1 MKNGFAFI
9 IGTLVLGAS
18 LMADA
23 QVSEDIPGLEQGPA
37 QAQGQEQQGQEQ
49 PQEQE
54 QAQTEPS
61 SSVARISLTH
71 GDVSTQRGDSG
82 DWATAALNQP
92 MVSSDKISTGTNSRA
107 EVQLDSANILRLG
120 NSTLASI
127 AGLSRNQI
135 QIQLERGLIDYS
147 VFKGTEAQVE
157 IDTANAAVRPTQAD
171 GIYRIEINAE
181 GETLVIVRKG
191 SAEIATPQGNTQVEK
206 GQMAIVRG
214 TGDDAQYKLATA
226 PSNDTW
232 DSWNNERNRLIY
244 DAQSWGKTNRYYTGS
259 EDLDAYGRWVTVPDY
274 GPVWTPVVTPGWA
287 PYRSGRWVWEPGWGW
302 TWVSYE
308 PWGWA
313 PYHYGRWFVYNSSW
327 VWWPGPAYGYPRY
340 RPVWAPAYV
349 SFFGFGGGVG
359 VGVGFGFGSVGWLPI
374 GPCDRFYPWY
384 GRHGSRYNVVNVT
397 NINIY
402 NGRGRGFGGYAPLR
416 AGGAYSNL
424 RLASVNERVRGGI
437 STVPTGQFGTGRS
450 RPVGVNGDTF
460 RGGHLIA
467 GNLPVVPTRAA
478 LSVSNRPAAPST
490 LPRGGTQ
497 GRFFSK
503 ARPMPAPQS
512 FDRQVT
518 QMRQSL
524 QRNGAGQSFSRSNG
538 TNQVARP
545 TPGVR
550 NPAGVGMNNAAGAQ
564 ASERGAGLRDGQSSQ
579 RFGSGNAQNAP
590 QGQTQIRHSQIH
602 PDQVQNQPPARG
614 TLSSPAGNGGV
625 ASPGNS
631 DSSGWRRFSGSTPA
645 QMNRSAGPTATPNN
659 VPRPG
664 NSPSPNASSNDG
676 SWRHFT
682 PQPKSGTANRVNNNG
697 GGMYGG
703 RGSAPE
709 YQRNQMSRPQMEPAG
724 GGRSMVQD
732 APRSYSRP
740 PLEMRQPIVTPRS
753 SEVRG
758 SAPPSRSGGGGGGG
772 GGGNRGGSGGGGGS
786 HGGGGPH
793 GGSGRR

>member
-1 MKNGFAFI
+1 MKNRFAFI

-18 LMADA
+18 VMAGA
-23 QVSEDIPGLEQGPA
+23 QVSEDVPGLEQGPA
-37 QAQGQEQQGQEQ
+37 QPQGQA
-49 PQEQE
+49 
-54 QAQTEPS
+54 QAEPS

-92 MVSSDKISTGTNSRA
+92 MLSRDKISTGTNSRA

-120 NSTLASI
+120 DSTLASI
-127 AGLSRNQI
+127 AGLSRTQI
-135 QIQLERGLIDYS
+135 QVQLERGLIDYS
-147 VFKGTEAQVE
+147 VFKGTEAEVE
-157 IDTANAAVRPTQAD
+157 INTANAAVRPAQND
-171 GIYRIEINAE
+171 GIYRIQINAE

-191 SAEIATPQGNTQVEK
+191 SAEIATPQGSTKVEK

-214 TGDDAQYKLATA
+214 TGDDTQYKLAEA
-226 PSNDTW
+226 PSNDSW
-232 DSWNNERNRLIY
+232 DSWNNERDRLIY

-274 GPVWTPVVTPGWA
+274 GPVWTPVVGPGWA

-349 SFFGFGGGVG
+349 SFFGFGGRVG

-384 GRHGSRYNVVNVT
+384 GRYGSRYNVVNVT

-402 NGRGRGFGGYAPLR
+402 NGRGRGFGGIAPLR
-416 AGGAYSNL
+416 ASGAYSNL

-450 RPVGVNGDTF
+450 TPVAVNGETF
-460 RGGHLIA
+460 RGGHMIA

-478 LSVSNRPAAPST
+478 LSVSNRPAAAST
-490 LPRGGTQ
+490 LPRGGEQ
-497 GRFFSK
+497 QRFFSK
-503 ARPMPAPQS
+503 ARPAAAPLS
-512 FDRQVT
+512 FDRQVS
-518 QMRQSL
+518 QMRQSM
-524 QRNGAGQSFSRSNG
+524 QRNGTGAGQSFSRGDSP
-538 TNQVARP
+538 NQNAAIARP

-550 NPAGVGMNNAAGAQ
+550 TPAGVGQNNASGAQ
-564 ASERGAGLRDGQSSQ
+564 PTERSSSMNSDRVTRPATSE
-579 RFGSGNAQNAP
+579 GSGSA
-590 QGQTQIRHSQIH
+590 
-602 PDQVQNQPPARG
+602 
-614 TLSSPAGNGGV
+614 
-625 ASPGNS
+625 
-631 DSSGWRRFSGSTPA
+631 SGWRRFSDSTPA
-645 QMNRSAGPTATPNN
+645 QRDGAMNRSAGPAATFNN
-659 VPRPG
+659 NASRPG
-664 NSPSPNASSNDG
+664 GLSRPDASTNDG
-676 SWRHFT
+676 GWRHFT
-682 PQPKSGTANRVNNNG
+682 PQPGGGAADRVNNNAG
-697 GGMYGG
+697 GTYGG
-703 RGSAPE
+703 RGSGPE
-709 YQRNQMSRPQMEPAG
+709 FQRNEMSRPDQAAG

-732 APRSYSRP
+732 SPRSYSRP

-758 SAPPSRSGGGGGGG
+758 SAPRETSPSRSGGGGGG
-772 GGGNRGGSGGGGGS
+772 GGGNRGGSGGGGS

>member
-1 MKNGFAFI
+1 MKYRFAVI
-9 IGTLVLGAS
+9 IGTLILGAS
-18 LMADA
+18 VMAGA
-23 QVSEDIPGLEQGPA
+23 QVSEEIPGLEQGPGQA
-37 QAQGQEQQGQEQ
+37 QEPAQPQGQEQV
-49 PQEQE
+49 
-54 QAQTEPS
+54 QAEPS
-61 SSVARISLTH
+61 SSVARISLMH

-82 DWATAALNQP
+82 DWATAAVNQP
-92 MVSSDKISTGTNSRA
+92 MVSSDKISTGANSRA

-120 NSTLASI
+120 DSTLASI
-127 AGLSRNQI
+127 AGLTRNQI
-135 QIQLERGLIDYS
+135 QVQLERGLIDYS
-147 VFKGTEAQVE
+147 VFKGTEVEVE
-157 IDTANAAVRPTQAD
+157 IDTANAAIRPAQNA
-171 GIYRIEINAE
+171 GIYRIQINAE

-191 SAEIATPQGNTQVEK
+191 SAEIATPQGSTQVEK

-214 TGDDAQYKLATA
+214 TGDNTQYKLAEA
-226 PSNDTW
+226 PSNDSW

-259 EDLDAYGRWVTVPDY
+259 EDLDTYGRWVTVPDY
-274 GPVWTPVVTPGWA
+274 GPVWTPAVGPGWA

-359 VGVGFGFGSVGWLPI
+359 VGFGFGSVGWLPI

-384 GRHGSRYNVVNVT
+384 GRYGSRYNVVNVT
-397 NINIY
+397 NVNIY
-402 NGRGRGFGGYAPLR
+402 NGRGRGFGGIAPLR

-424 RLASVNERVRGGI
+424 RLATMNDRVRGGI

-450 RPVGVNGDTF
+450 TPVGVNGETF
-460 RGGHLIA
+460 RSGHMIA
-467 GNLPVVPTRAA
+467 GNLPVVPTRSA
-478 LSVSNRPAAPST
+478 LSVTNRPAAAST
-490 LPRGGTQ
+490 LPRGGVQ
-497 GRFFSK
+497 QRFFSQT
-503 ARPMPAPQS
+503 RPAAAPQS

-524 QRNGAGQSFSRSNG
+524 QRNGAGAGQSFSRGENI
-538 TNQVARP
+538 NQNSVARP

-550 NPAGVGMNNAAGAQ
+550 TPSGGGLNNGSAAQQ
-564 ASERGAGLRDGQSSQ
+564 A
-579 RFGSGNAQNAP
+579 
-590 QGQTQIRHSQIH
+590 
-602 PDQVQNQPPARG
+602 ARTG
-614 TLSSPAGNGGV
+614 RPSTSN
-625 ASPGNS
+625 
-631 DSSGWRRFSGSTPA
+631 DSGWRRFSDTNSA
-645 QMNRSAGPTATPNN
+645 QRNGGMNRPSGMSPAGTSNN
-659 VPRPG
+659 VPPPG
-664 NSPSPNASSNDG
+664 NSAGAGASTNNE
-676 SWRHFT
+676 SWRHFA
-682 PQPKSGTANRVNNNG
+682 PRSGGNIQSSPDRVNNG
-697 GGMYGG
+697 GGIYGG
-703 RGSAPE
+703 RGSGPE
-709 YQRNQMSRPQMEPAG
+709 FQRNQMSRPQMEPAG

-732 APRSYSRP
+732 SPRGYSRP

-758 SAPPSRSGGGGGGG
+758 SAPRESSPSRSGGGGGG
-772 GGGNRGGSGGGGGS
+772 GGGNRGGSGGGGGGGGGNRGGSGGGGS

>member
-1 MKNGFAFI
+1 MKNRFAFI

-18 LMADA
+18 VMAGA

-37 QAQGQEQQGQEQ
+37 QAQGQEQAQSE
-49 PQEQE
+49 PQS
-54 QAQTEPS
+54 EPS
-61 SSVARISLTH
+61 SSVARISLMH

-82 DWATAALNQP
+82 DWATAAVNQP
-92 MVSSDKISTGTNSRA
+92 MVSSDKISTGANSRA

-120 NSTLASI
+120 DSTLASI

-135 QIQLERGLIDYS
+135 QVQLERGLIDYS

-157 IDTANAAVRPTQAD
+157 IDTANAAVRPTQKD

-191 SAEIATPQGNTQVEK
+191 SAEIATPQGNTQIEK

-214 TGDDAQYKLATA
+214 SGDDAQYKLAEA
-226 PSNDTW
+226 PSIDSW
-232 DSWNNERNRLIY
+232 DSWNNERNRLIH

-259 EDLDAYGRWVTVPDY
+259 EDLDTYGRWTTVPEY

-349 SFFGFGGGVG
+349 SFFGFGRGAGVS
-359 VGVGFGFGSVGWLPI
+359 VGFGFGSVGWLPV
-374 GPCDRFYPWY
+374 GPCDSFYPWY

-402 NGRGRGFGGYAPLR
+402 NGRGRGFGGIAPLR

-424 RLASVNERVRGGI
+424 RMASVNERVRGGI

-450 RPVGVNGDTF
+450 TPVGVNGETF
-460 RGGHLIA
+460 HGGHMIA
-467 GNLPVVPTRAA
+467 GNLPVVPTRSA
-478 LSVSNRPAAPST
+478 LSVTNRPAAAST
-490 LPRGGTQ
+490 MPRGGVQ
-497 GRFFSK
+497 QRFFSRT
-503 ARPMPAPQS
+503 RPMPAPQS

-518 QMRQSL
+518 QMQQSL
-524 QRNGAGQSFSRSNG
+524 QRNGGAGQSFSRGNGSN
-538 TNQVARP
+538 QIARP

-550 NPAGVGMNNAAGAQ
+550 TPAGVGMSHTAGAQ
-564 ASERGAGLRDGQSSQ
+564 ASAQASEIGAGSRDGQGWQ

-590 QGQTQIRHSQIH
+590 QGQSQIRQGQIH
-602 PDQVQNQPPARG
+602 TDQVQNQTPTRG
-614 TLSSPAGNGGV
+614 TLSSPANNGGV
-625 ASPGNS
+625 ARPANPE
-631 DSSGWRRFSGSTPA
+631 SSGWRRFSDSTPA
-645 QMNRSAGPTATPNN
+645 QRDGGMNRSAVPANN

-664 NSPSPNASSNDG
+664 NSSQPGASTNHG
-676 SWRHFT
+676 SWRQFT
-682 PQPKSGTANRVNNNG
+682 PQPGAGTTDRVTNTG
-697 GGMYGG
+697 GGMYGRRSSG
-703 RGSAPE
+703 PDF
-709 YQRNQMSRPQMEPAG
+709 QRNDAPSPGRDVG

-732 APRSYSRP
+732 SPRSYSRP

-758 SAPPSRSGGGGGGG
+758 GAPPSRSGGGGGGV
-772 GGGNRGGSGGGGGS
+772 NRGGSSGGGGS

-793 GGSGRR
+793 GGSNRH

>member
-1 MKNGFAFI
+1 MKNRFAFI
-9 IGTLVLGAS
+9 IGVLALGAS
-18 LMADA
+18 VMASA
-23 QVSEDIPGLEQGPA
+23 QVSEDIPGPGQGPA
-37 QAQGQEQQGQEQ
+37 Q
-49 PQEQE
+49 PQE
-54 QAQTEPS
+54 QAQSEPS

-120 NSTLASI
+120 DSTLASI
-127 AGLSRNQI
+127 AGLARGQI
-135 QIQLERGLIDYS
+135 QVQVERGLIDYS

-157 IDTANAAVRPTQAD
+157 IDTANAAVRPAQKD

-214 TGDDAQYKLATA
+214 SGDDAQYKLAEA
-226 PSNDTW
+226 PSRDTW
-232 DSWNNERNRLIY
+232 DSWNSERDRLIY

-274 GPVWTPVVTPGWA
+274 GPVWSPVAGPGWA

-359 VGVGFGFGSVGWLPI
+359 VGVGVGFGFGSVGWLPI

-384 GRHGSRYNVVNVT
+384 GRYGSRYNVVNVT
-397 NINIY
+397 NINIH
-402 NGRGRGFGGYAPLR
+402 NGRGRGFGGFAPLR

-450 RPVGVNGDTF
+450 TPVGVNSETF
-460 RGGHLIA
+460 RGGHMIA

-478 LSVSNRPAAPST
+478 LSVSNRPAAAST
-490 LPRGGTQ
+490 LPRGGESQ
-497 GRFFSK
+497 RFFSK
-503 ARPMPAPQS
+503 TRPAPAPQS
-512 FDRQVT
+512 FDRQVS
-518 QMRQSL
+518 QMRQSM
-524 QRNGAGQSFSRSNG
+524 QRNGAGTGQSFSRG
-538 TNQVARP
+538 VTPNQNSGIARP

-550 NPAGVGMNNAAGAQ
+550 TPAGVGQNS
-564 ASERGAGLRDGQSSQ
+564 ASVTQSSDRGANSRDGQSRQ
-579 RFGSGNAQNAP
+579 RFGSGAGQNRS
-590 QGQTQIRHSQIH
+590 QGQSQI
-602 PDQVQNQPPARG
+602 QSQAPARG
-614 TLSSPAGNGGV
+614 TLSSPASNGGM
-625 ASPGNS
+625 ARPTNS
-631 DSSGWRRFSGSTPA
+631 DSSGWRRFSDSTPA
-645 QMNRSAGPTATPNN
+645 QRGGSMNRSAGPGAASNN

-664 NSPSPNASSNDG
+664 NTSQSDTSTNNN
-676 SWRHFT
+676 WRHFT
-682 PQPKSGTANRVNNNG
+682 PQPGGGAADRGSNSG
-697 GGMYGG
+697 GGMYSG
-703 RGSAPE
+703 RGSGPE
-709 YQRNQMSRPQMEPAG
+709 FQRNEMSRPQIGTAG

-732 APRSYSRP
+732 SPRGYSRP
-740 PLEMRQPIVTPRS
+740 PLEMRQPIVTPRGS
-753 SEVRG
+753 DVRG
-758 SAPPSRSGGGGGGG
+758 SAPRESAPSRSGGGGGGG
-772 GGGNRGGSGGGGGS
+772 GGGNRGGSGGGGS

-793 GGSGRR
+793 GGSGRH

>member
-1 MKNGFAFI
+1 
-9 IGTLVLGAS
+9 
-18 LMADA
+18 
-23 QVSEDIPGLEQGPA
+23 
-37 QAQGQEQQGQEQ
+37 
-49 PQEQE
+49 
-54 QAQTEPS
+54 
-61 SSVARISLTH
+61 
-71 GDVSTQRGDSG
+71 
-82 DWATAALNQP
+82 
-92 MVSSDKISTGTNSRA
+92 
-107 EVQLDSANILRLG
+107 
-120 NSTLASI
+120 
-127 AGLSRNQI
+127 
-135 QIQLERGLIDYS
+135 
-147 VFKGTEAQVE
+147 
-157 IDTANAAVRPTQAD
+157 
-171 GIYRIEINAE
+171 
-181 GETLVIVRKG
+181 
-191 SAEIATPQGNTQVEK
+191 
-206 GQMAIVRG
+206 VRG
-214 TGDDAQYKLATA
+214 TGADTQYKLAEA
-226 PSNDTW
+226 PSNDSW

-259 EDLDAYGRWVTVPDY
+259 EDLDTYGRWVTVPDY
-274 GPVWTPVVTPGWA
+274 GPVWTPVVGPGWA

-349 SFFGFGGGVG
+349 SFFGFGSGVG

-384 GRHGSRYNVVNVT
+384 GRYGSRYNIVNVT
-397 NINIY
+397 NINVY

-460 RGGHLIA
+460 RSGHMIA
-467 GNLPVVPTRAA
+467 GNLPVVPTRSA
-478 LSVSNRPAAPST
+478 LSVTNRPAAAST
-490 LPRGGTQ
+490 LPRGGVQ
-497 GRFFSK
+497 QRFFSQ
-503 ARPMPAPQS
+503 ARPAPAPQS

-524 QRNGAGQSFSRSNG
+524 QRNGAGAGQSFSRGENPQNS
-538 TNQVARP
+538 VARP

-550 NPAGVGMNNAAGAQ
+550 TPAGIGQNNVSGAQ
-564 ASERGAGLRDGQSSQ
+564 QSDRSAGSRDNRSWR
-579 RFGSGNAQNAP
+579 RFGSGNAQSP
-590 QGQTQIRHSQIH
+590 SQGQVQG
-602 PDQVQNQPPARG
+602 QVQSQGSARG
-614 TLSSPAGNGGV
+614 TLSSPASNGGV
-625 ASPGNS
+625 ARPANS
-631 DSSGWRRFSGSTPA
+631 DSWRRFSDSHAG
-645 QMNRSAGPTATPNN
+645 QMNRPAGTAATSSN
-659 VPRPG
+659 VPQPG
-664 NSPSPNASSNDG
+664 NSSHPDASSNDN

-682 PQPKSGTANRVNNNG
+682 PRPAGGTAPADRGNNNG

-709 YQRNQMSRPQMEPAG
+709 FQRNQMSRPQMEPAG

-732 APRSYSRP
+732 SPRGYSRP

-753 SEVRG
+753 SGVRG
-758 SAPPSRSGGGGGGG
+758 SAPPPRSGGTGGGGG
-772 GGGNRGGSGGGGGS
+772 GGGNRGGGGGGGS
-786 HGGGGPH
+786 HGGGGGPH

>member
-1 MKNGFAFI
+1 MKSRFAFI
-9 IGTLVLGAS
+9 LGTLVLGAS
-18 LMADA
+18 VMAGA

-37 QAQGQEQQGQEQ
+37 QPQEQQPGPAQ
-49 PQEQE
+49 PQEQA
-54 QAQTEPS
+54 QAEPS

-82 DWATAALNQP
+82 DWATAAVNQP
-92 MVSSDKISTGTNSRA
+92 MVSSDKISTGANSRA
-107 EVQLDSANILRLG
+107 EVQLDSANVLRLG
-120 NSTLASI
+120 DSTLASI

-135 QIQLERGLIDYS
+135 QVQLERGLIDYS
-147 VFKGTEAQVE
+147 VFKGTETQVE
-157 IDTANAAVRPTQAD
+157 IDTANAAVRPAQKD

-191 SAEIATPQGNTQVEK
+191 SAEIATPQGNTQVER
-206 GQMAIVRG
+206 GQMVVVRG
-214 TGDDAQYKLATA
+214 TGGDVQYKLTDA
-226 PSNDTW
+226 PSSDTW

-259 EDLDAYGRWVTVPDY
+259 EDLDANGRWVTVPEY
-274 GPVWTPVVTPGWA
+274 GPVWTPAVGPGWA

-384 GRHGSRYNVVNVT
+384 GRYGSRYNVVNVT
-397 NINIY
+397 NINVY
-402 NGRGRGFGGYAPLR
+402 NGGGRGFGGYAPLR

-424 RLASVNERVRGGI
+424 RLAAMNDRVRAGI

-450 RPVGVNGDTF
+450 TPVGVNGETF
-460 RGGHLIA
+460 RSGHMIA

-478 LSVSNRPAAPST
+478 LSVTNRPAAAST
-490 LPRGGTQ
+490 LPRGGQ
-497 GRFFSK
+497 QQRFFSQT
-503 ARPMPAPQS
+503 RPAAAPQS

-524 QRNGAGQSFSRSNG
+524 QRNGAGAGQALSGQSVSRTNGSN
-538 TNQVARP
+538 QIARP

-550 NPAGVGMNNAAGAQ
+550 TPVGGGFNNSNPQQ
-564 ASERGAGLRDGQSSQ
+564 AERGANLNGRPVTSS
-579 RFGSGNAQNAP
+579 
-590 QGQTQIRHSQIH
+590 
-602 PDQVQNQPPARG
+602 D
-614 TLSSPAGNGGV
+614 
-625 ASPGNS
+625 
-631 DSSGWRRFSGSTPA
+631 SGWRRFSDTNSAQRGGAVNRPSGMSPA
-645 QMNRSAGPTATPNN
+645 GTSNN

-664 NSPSPNASSNDG
+664 NSVAPASSGNND

-682 PQPKSGTANRVNNNG
+682 PRSGGNMQNSPDRVNNG

-703 RGSAPE
+703 RGSSGPE
-709 YQRNQMSRPQMEPAG
+709 YQRNEMSRPQMEPAG

-732 APRSYSRP
+732 SPRGYSRP

-758 SAPPSRSGGGGGGG
+758 SAPSPSRSGGGAGGG
-772 GGGNRGGSGGGGGS
+772 GGGNRGGSGGGGS
-786 HGGGGPH
+786 HGGGSPH
-793 GGSGRR
+793 GGSGRH

>member
-1 MKNGFAFI
+1 MKNRFAFI

-18 LMADA
+18 VMAGA

-37 QAQGQEQQGQEQ
+37 Q
-49 PQEQE
+49 PQAQE
-54 QAQTEPS
+54 QAQAEPS

-120 NSTLASI
+120 DSTLASI
-127 AGLSRNQI
+127 AGLSRTQI
-135 QIQLERGLIDYS
+135 QVQLERGLIDYS

-157 IDTANAAVRPTQAD
+157 IDTANAAVRPAQKD

-181 GETLVIVRKG
+181 GETLITVRKG
-191 SAEIATPQGNTQVEK
+191 SAEIATPQGSTQVEK

-214 TGDDAQYKLATA
+214 TGDDTQYKLAEA
-226 PSNDTW
+226 PSNDSW

-274 GPVWTPVVTPGWA
+274 GPVWTPVVGPGWA

-349 SFFGFGGGVG
+349 SFFGFGRGVG
-359 VGVGFGFGSVGWLPI
+359 VSVGFGFGSVGWLPI

-402 NGRGRGFGGYAPLR
+402 NGRGRGFGGIAPLR

-424 RLASVNERVRGGI
+424 RLATVNERVRGGI

-450 RPVGVNGDTF
+450 TPVGVNGETF
-460 RGGHLIA
+460 RGGHMIA

-478 LSVSNRPAAPST
+478 LSVSNRPAAAST
-490 LPRGGTQ
+490 LPRGGVQ
-497 GRFFSK
+497 QHFFSK
-503 ARPMPAPQS
+503 ARPAAAPQS

-524 QRNGAGQSFSRSNG
+524 QRNGAGAGQSFSRG
-538 TNQVARP
+538 DNQNSVARP

-550 NPAGVGMNNAAGAQ
+550 TPAGVGPNASGAQ
-564 ASERGAGLRDGQSSQ
+564 LSDRGAGSRDNQSWR
-579 RFGSGNAQNAP
+579 RFGSGNAQGP
-590 QGQTQIRHSQIH
+590 SQGQVQG
-602 PDQVQNQPPARG
+602 QVQSQGPGRG
-614 TLSSPAGNGGV
+614 TLSSPASNGGV
-625 ASPGNS
+625 ARPGNN
-631 DSSGWRRFSGSTPA
+631 DSSGWRRFSDSNSG
-645 QMNRSAGPTATPNN
+645 QMNRSAGPAATSNN

-664 NSPSPNASSNDG
+664 NSSRPDASTNDN

-682 PQPKSGTANRVNNNG
+682 PQPGGGATDRGTNNG

-703 RGSAPE
+703 RGSGPE
-709 YQRNQMSRPQMEPAG
+709 FQRNQMSRPQMEPAG

-732 APRSYSRP
+732 SPRGYSRP

-758 SAPPSRSGGGGGGG
+758 SAPTSRSGGGGS
-772 GGGNRGGSGGGGGS
+772 GGGNRGGGSGGGGS

-793 GGSGRR
+793 GGSGRH

>member
-1 MKNGFAFI
+1 
-9 IGTLVLGAS
+9 
-18 LMADA
+18 MAGA
-23 QVSEDIPGLEQGPA
+23 QVSEDIPGLEQGP
-37 QAQGQEQQGQEQ
+37 GQPQGQEQ
-49 PQEQE
+49 PQAEPE
-54 QAQTEPS
+54 SEPS

-92 MVSSDKISTGTNSRA
+92 MVSSDQISTGTNSRA

-120 NSTLASI
+120 ASTLASI

-135 QIQLERGLIDYS
+135 QVQLERGLIDYS

-157 IDTANAAVRPTQAD
+157 IDTANAAIRPAQKD

-214 TGDDAQYKLATA
+214 NGDDAQYKLADA
-226 PSNDTW
+226 PSIDSW

-259 EDLDAYGRWVTVPDY
+259 EDLDTYGRWVTVPDY

-349 SFFGFGGGVG
+349 SFFGFGRGVG
-359 VGVGFGFGSVGWLPI
+359 VSVGFGFGSVGWLPV
-374 GPCDRFYPWY
+374 GPCDSFYPWY

-416 AGGAYSNL
+416 TGGAYSNL

-450 RPVGVNGDTF
+450 RPVGVNGETF
-460 RGGHLIA
+460 RSGHMIA
-467 GNLPVVPTRAA
+467 GNLPVVPTRSA
-478 LSVSNRPAAPST
+478 LSVSNRPAAAST
-490 LPRGGTQ
+490 LPRGGVQ
-497 GRFFSK
+497 QRFFSK

-524 QRNGAGQSFSRSNG
+524 QRNGEGAGQSFSRGENL
-538 TNQVARP
+538 NQNSVARP

-550 NPAGVGMNNAAGAQ
+550 TPSSGGFNNSNAQ
-564 ASERGAGLRDGQSSQ
+564 QAERGANLSGRPATSS
-579 RFGSGNAQNAP
+579 
-590 QGQTQIRHSQIH
+590 
-602 PDQVQNQPPARG
+602 D
-614 TLSSPAGNGGV
+614 
-625 ASPGNS
+625 
-631 DSSGWRRFSGSTPA
+631 SGWRRFSGTNSAQRNGAVDRPSGMSPA
-645 QMNRSAGPTATPNN
+645 GISNN
-659 VPRPG
+659 VSRPG
-664 NSPSPNASSNDG
+664 NSTAPAASSNNE

-682 PQPKSGTANRVNNNG
+682 PRSGGNIQGSPDRVNNG

-703 RGSAPE
+703 RGSRPDFQGNE
-709 YQRNQMSRPQMEPAG
+709 MSRPQMQPAG

-732 APRSYSRP
+732 SPRGYSRP
-740 PLEMRQPIVTPRS
+740 PLEMRQPIVTPRP

-758 SAPPSRSGGGGGGG
+758 SAPRESSPSRNGGGAGNGG
-772 GGGNRGGSGGGGGS
+772 GGGNRGGSGAGGS

>member
-1 MKNGFAFI
+1 MKNRFAFI
-9 IGTLVLGAS
+9 IGTVVLGAS
-18 LMADA
+18 LMAGA
-23 QVSEDIPGLEQGPA
+23 QVSEDIPGLEQGQPQA
-37 QAQGQEQQGQEQ
+37 QAPQGQD
-49 PQEQE
+49 
-54 QAQTEPS
+54 QAQAEPS
-61 SSVARISLTH
+61 SSVARISLMH

-82 DWATAALNQP
+82 DWATAAVNQP
-92 MVSSDKISTGTNSRA
+92 MVSSDKISTGANSRA

-120 NSTLASI
+120 DSTLASI

-135 QIQLERGLIDYS
+135 QVQLERGLIDYS
-147 VFKGTEAQVE
+147 VFKGTEAEVE
-157 IDTANAAVRPTQAD
+157 IDTANAAVRPVQND
-171 GIYRIEINAE
+171 GIYRVEINAE
-181 GETLVIVRKG
+181 GETLIIVRKG
-191 SAEIATPQGNTQVEK
+191 SAEIATPQGSTQVEK

-214 TGDDAQYKLATA
+214 TGADTQYKLADA
-226 PSNDTW
+226 PSNDSW

-259 EDLDAYGRWVTVPDY
+259 EDLDTYGRWTTVPEY

-349 SFFGFGGGVG
+349 SFFGFGGGG

-402 NGRGRGFGGYAPLR
+402 NGRGRGFGGIAPLR

-424 RLASVNERVRGGI
+424 RLAAMNDRVRGGI

-450 RPVGVNGDTF
+450 TPVGVNGETF

-467 GNLPVVPTRAA
+467 GSLPVVPTRSA
-478 LSVSNRPAAPST
+478 LSVSNRPAAAST
-490 LPRGGTQ
+490 IPRGGGQ
-497 GRFFSK
+497 QRFFSK
-503 ARPMPAPQS
+503 TRPAAAPQS

-518 QMRQSL
+518 QMRQSM
-524 QRNGAGQSFSRSNG
+524 QRNGAGVGQSFSRGERSSQNAVG
-538 TNQVARP
+538 ATGAAQGAISRP

-550 NPAGVGMNNAAGAQ
+550 TPSSGGFNNSNAQ
-564 ASERGAGLRDGQSSQ
+564 QAQRGASLNDDRTGRPTTSDG
-579 RFGSGNAQNAP
+579 
-590 QGQTQIRHSQIH
+590 
-602 PDQVQNQPPARG
+602 
-614 TLSSPAGNGGV
+614 
-625 ASPGNS
+625 
-631 DSSGWRRFSGSTPA
+631 SGWRRFSDTNTA
-645 QMNRSAGPTATPNN
+645 QRDGAMNRPSGMSPGVKSNN

-664 NSPSPNASSNDG
+664 NSAAPASNNE

-682 PQPKSGTANRVNNNG
+682 PRSGGNVQGSPDRGNNG

-703 RGSAPE
+703 RGSGPE
-709 YQRNQMSRPQMEPAG
+709 FQRNEMSRPQVEPAG

-732 APRSYSRP
+732 SPRGYSRP

-758 SAPPSRSGGGGGGG
+758 SAPRESSPSRNGGGGGG
-772 GGGNRGGSGGGGGS
+772 GGGNRGGSGGGGS

>member
-1 MKNGFAFI
+1 MKNRFAFI
-9 IGTLVLGAS
+9 IGTLFLSVNI
-18 LMADA
+18 MAGA
-23 QVSEDIPGLEQGPA
+23 QVSEDVPGLEQGPPQA
-37 QAQGQEQQGQEQ
+37 QEQEQPQGQEQAQAE
-49 PQEQE
+49 PQS
-54 QAQTEPS
+54 EPS

-92 MVSSDKISTGTNSRA
+92 MVSSDKISTGINSRA

-120 NSTLASI
+120 DSTLASI

-135 QIQLERGLIDYS
+135 QVQLQRGLIDYS

-157 IDTANAAVRPTQAD
+157 IDTANAAVRPAQKD

-181 GETLVIVRKG
+181 GETVVIVRQG
-191 SAEIATPQGNTQVEK
+191 SVEIATPQGNTQIEK

-214 TGDDAQYKLATA
+214 TSEDAQYKLSAA
-226 PSNDTW
+226 PSNDQW

-259 EDLDAYGRWVTVPDY
+259 EDLDANGRWVTVPDY
-274 GPVWTPVVTPGWA
+274 GPVWSPAVGPGWA

-302 TWVSYE
+302 TWVSSE

-384 GRHGSRYNVVNVT
+384 GRYGSRYNVVNVT

-450 RPVGVNGDTF
+450 RPVGVNGETF
-460 RGGHLIA
+460 RSGHMIA
-467 GNLPVVPTRAA
+467 GNLPVVPTRSA
-478 LSVSNRPAAPST
+478 LSVTNRPAAAST
-490 LPRGGTQ
+490 IPRGGAQ
-497 GRFFSK
+497 QRFFSQ
-503 ARPMPAPQS
+503 ARPAPAPQS
-512 FDRQVT
+512 FDRQVS
-518 QMRQSL
+518 QMRQSM
-524 QRNGAGQSFSRSNG
+524 QRNGAGTGQTFSRGDRFGQNSVG
-538 TNQVARP
+538 GATGAGQSAIARP

-550 NPAGVGMNNAAGAQ
+550 TPSSGGFSNPSGVQ
-564 ASERGAGLRDGQSSQ
+564 AERTGRSATSND
-579 RFGSGNAQNAP
+579 
-590 QGQTQIRHSQIH
+590 
-602 PDQVQNQPPARG
+602 
-614 TLSSPAGNGGV
+614 
-625 ASPGNS
+625 
-631 DSSGWRRFSGSTPA
+631 GWRRFSDTNSA
-645 QMNRSAGPTATPNN
+645 QHNGAMNRPSGVSPGGTSNLGGASNN

-664 NSPSPNASSNDG
+664 NSSSPNGSSSGGN
-676 SWRHFT
+676 WRHFT
-682 PQPKSGTANRVNNNG
+682 PQPNAGPADRVNNSG

-732 APRSYSRP
+732 SPRSYSRP

-772 GGGNRGGSGGGGGS
+772 GGGNRGGGGGGGGS

-793 GGSGRR
+793 GGSSRH